1 MRCTPII
8 LNKDEVCVCVLGNQA
23 EILLLVPHPVPP
35 LLLVPPRIQM
45 QLRLWLCRGKLLD
58 RPSLGREEHHPLGH
72 LGLRASEGETP
83 ARDEVQQALRTR
95 REMGWRG
102 REFARVRCVSER
114 ERDREEREWSR
125 GHLRPRPHLL
135 LLQSVWYTAR
145 AIAEEERKQE
155 ASAKEV
161 GFSSSLWSE
170 KLTKEVQVDEDGL
183 PHPERGEGVRSGVLR
198 REGCFVSDGDG
209 ESKGRQALTSNAF
222 GTNTKTSAFR
232 CDPSRRKLGIALGAS
247 SLDLRGCETP
257 RRADLAILAVLILA
271 TLAFTRADDMLA
283 LYFSLRRSLSSC
295 RPNCRFGANFCEF
308 QTRQN
313 ITAREAFRRSTAEVT

>member
-1 MRCTPII
+1 MDRTGRATALDQPREGETKEDGR
-8 LNKDEVCVCVLGNQA
+8 LDEVCVCVLGNQA

-183 PHPERGEGVRSGVLR
+183 PIPSAARASDPASCEGRDASLAMAMANRRGGRLSPRTRSGRTPKRLHSGVTRAGGSWASPSALR
-198 REGCFVSDGDG
+198 ASTCAAARPRDG
-209 ESKGRQALTSNAF
+209 RTSR
-222 GTNTKTSAFR
+222 SLPSSSSP
-232 CDPSRRKLGIALGAS
+232 PSRSPEPMTCLLCTSRFVARCQAVVRTAG
-247 SLDLRGCETP
+247 
-257 RRADLAILAVLILA
+257 LAR
-271 TLAFTRADDMLA
+271 TF
-283 LYFSLRRSLSSC
+283 
-295 RPNCRFGANFCEF
+295 ANF
-308 QTRQN
+308 RPGK
-313 ITAREAFRRSTAEVT
+313 I

>member
-45 QLRLWLCRGKLLD
+45 QLRLWLCRWKLLD

-145 AIAEEERKQE
+145 A
-155 ASAKEV
+155 
-161 GFSSSLWSE
+161 
-170 KLTKEVQVDEDGL
+170 
-183 PHPERGEGVRSGVLR
+183 RSQKR
-198 REGCFVSDGDG
+198 RENRRRQRRRLASHHHC
-209 ESKGRQALTSNAF
+209 GRKN
-222 GTNTKTSAFR
+222 
-232 CDPSRRKLGIALGAS
+232 SRRKFKLTRTVFPIPSAARAS
-247 SLDLRGCETP
+247 DPASCEGRDASLAMAMANRRGGRFSPRTRSGRTP
-257 RRADLAILAVLILA
+257 KRLHSGV
-271 TLAFTRADDMLA
+271 TRAGGSWASPSA
-283 LYFSLRRSLSSC
+283 LRASTCAAARPRDGRTSRSLPSSSSPPSRSPEPMTC
-295 RPNCRFGANFCEF
+295 LLCTSRFVARCQAVVRTAGLARTFANF
-308 QTRQN
+308 RPGK
-313 ITAREAFRRSTAEVT
+313 I